1 MFSVA
6 GAAWLPSLSGIPA
19 RFKMAVVAV
28 ALAVLVALNIHQ
40 SPLKH
45 HYGFDQAAQN
55 LVSNPRFAKSVLLV
69 CGDPSGEG
77 MLISEIAMRESRP
90 GHIVLRATKLLAN
103 SDWMRWNYKPLFNN
117 QADTMQ
123 YVESIPAGI
132 VVFDREGRQSPHG
145 SLRFEGV
152 RQHPEKWE
160 LLARYSPDNAAAD
173 HEDDILVF
181 RLIGH
186 EGRPPGK
193 IPIPVPSTFLQFS
206 N

>member
-1 MFSVA
+1 
-6 GAAWLPSLSGIPA
+6 
-19 RFKMAVVAV
+19 
-28 ALAVLVALNIHQ
+28 LNIHK

-103 SDWMRWNYKPLFNN
+103 SDWMRWNYKPLFST

-123 YVESIPAGI
+123 YVEGIPAGI
-132 VVFDREGRQSPHG
+132 VVFDREGRKSPHG
-145 SLRFEGV
+145 SLLFEGI
-152 RQHPEKWE
+152 RQHPEKWD
-160 LLARYSPDNAAAD
+160 LLASY
-173 HEDDILVF
+173 EDDILVF

-193 IPIPVPSTFLQFS
+193 IPIPVPSTAF
-206 N
+206 